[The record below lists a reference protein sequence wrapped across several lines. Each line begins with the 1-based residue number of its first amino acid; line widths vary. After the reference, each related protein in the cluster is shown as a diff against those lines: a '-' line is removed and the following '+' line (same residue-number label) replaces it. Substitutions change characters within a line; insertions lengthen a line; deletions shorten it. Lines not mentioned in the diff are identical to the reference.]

1 MQRSFVFLIDPCY
14 RAIIGEKKIFYTSFI
29 QLIICGQRAKN
40 DSRMAML
47 GTLLLNAL
55 RLHRAKEENNIDIGH
70 WERAR
75 NTYIVIYF

>member
-1 MQRSFVFLIDPCY
+1 MQRGFVFLIDPYY
-14 RAIIGEKKIFYTSFI
+14 RAIIGEKKMFCTSSTQSYACNVQRMI
-29 QLIICGQRAKN
+29 QEWLV
-40 DSRMAML
+40 L

-55 RLHRAKEENNIDIGH
+55 RLHHVKEENNIDIGH